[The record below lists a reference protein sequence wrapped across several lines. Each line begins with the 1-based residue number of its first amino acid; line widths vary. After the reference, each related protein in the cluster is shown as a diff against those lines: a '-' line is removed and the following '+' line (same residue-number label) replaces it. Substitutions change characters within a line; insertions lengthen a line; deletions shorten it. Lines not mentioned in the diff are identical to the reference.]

1 MDLIERLKNGDRR
14 AAARLISLVENKDP
28 EAIEWMKALYPLA
41 GKAYVVGITGPPGAG
56 KSTLT
61 DKLVKYL
68 RKKDLKV
75 GIVAVDPTSPYTG
88 GSILGDRVRMSDLAT
103 DKDVFIRSMGTRGHL
118 GGISDAT
125 SSAVRILD
133 VYGCDIVLIE
143 TVGVGQSE
151 VDIVK
156 HCDTTII
163 VTVPGLGDD
172 IQAIKA
178 GVMEIGDIFVINKAD
193 RDGAQKT
200 AREIDMML
208 DFNQSEWRPPVLM
221 AIAPQNQG
229 VEEILTKIDAHRAYL
244 ETSGQAKMRRLA
256 NIKSEILERVKE
268 EVLRRLLVNSERVES
283 LTQTVAAHDSD
294 PFTAAE
300 LLIKEL

>member
-14 AAARLISLVENKDP
+14 AAARLISLVENRDQ
-28 EAIEWMKALYPLA
+28 EAIECMKALYPLA
-41 GKAYVVGITGPPGAG
+41 GKAYVIGITGPPGAG

-61 DKLVKYL
+61 DQLVKKM

-88 GSILGDRVRMSDLAT
+88 GSILGDRVRMGDLST
-103 DKDVFIRSMGTRGHL
+103 DRGVFIRSMGTRGHL

-125 SSAVRILD
+125 TSAVRILD
-133 VYGCDIVLIE
+133 VYGCDVIIIE

-156 HCDTTII
+156 HCDSTMI

-193 RDGAQKT
+193 RDGAPKT

-208 DFNQSEWRPPVLM
+208 DYNHSDWRPPVLM
-221 AIAPQNQG
+221 AVASRGEGID
-229 VEEILTKIDAHRAYL
+229 EIIDKIEDHKNYL
-244 ETSGQAKMRRLA
+244 AASGQGKVRRFN
-256 NIKSEILERVKE
+256 NIKSEILEKVKE
-268 EVLRRLLVNSERVES
+268 EVLRRLMVNTEKIDGLTKLVEEH
-283 LTQTVAAHDSD
+283 LSD
-294 PFTAAE
+294 PFTAADTLIEE
-300 LLIKEL
+300 L